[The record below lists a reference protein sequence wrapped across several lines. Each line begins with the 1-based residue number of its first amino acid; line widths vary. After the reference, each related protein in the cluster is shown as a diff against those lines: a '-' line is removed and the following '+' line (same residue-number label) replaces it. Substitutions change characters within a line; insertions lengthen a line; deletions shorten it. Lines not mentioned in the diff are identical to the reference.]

1 MIDIREKENKI
12 KISVSIDKDLN
23 DFLKQIESSLKKQG
37 KKVNRSMIIQ
47 SIIRKVKDSMEAKE
61 V

>member
-1 MIDIREKENKI
+1 MINIIEKDKKI